1 MITRKEVAK
10 LAGVSPAT
18 VSNVF
23 DKPSVVKP
31 DTREKVMQAAKQ
43 LKYAPNHAAK
53 ILSSGNSRHIGIAVF
68 EYTNPYHMEII
79 RGIENYAIG
88 RDYMVTVFLLDNAI
102 HDKFSFIQSKQLSA
116 LVNFTTNTY
125 PESFID
131 ILMNSNTV
139 LVDFGADKGLSTMI
153 DMRSAYCNFMEKLR
167 EFGHRIVGFVTGM
180 DCDRFYSDVRGQL
193 FLDREKY
200 GLCKDE
206 NLIAYNDDYTLSSE
220 ERGYLGAKKLL
231 AVRKDITALFA
242 INDMAAIGAIRAVS
256 ECGYS
261 VPEDISV
268 IGCDDISLAR
278 YVNPSLTT
286 ISCNKYD
293 FGRQIAEKILEC
305 VEGHKDGTGEI
316 ISIPAECVYRESLIP
331 VGKKRK
337 K

>member
-23 DKPSVVKP
+23 EKPNVVKP
-31 DTREKVMQAAKQ
+31 STREKVMAAAKQ
-43 LKYAPNHAAK
+43 LKYTPNHAAR

-88 RDYMVTVFLLDNAI
+88 RDYMTTVFLLDDAI

-116 LVNFTTNTY
+116 LVNFTTNVY
-125 PESFID
+125 PDNFID
-131 ILMNSNTV
+131 VLTNSNTV
-139 LVDFGADKGLSTMI
+139 LVDFGADKGLSTVI

-167 EFGHRIVGFVTGM
+167 DFGHRTVGFVAGM
-180 DCDRFYSDVRGQL
+180 DRERFHNDVRGQL
-193 FLDREKY
+193 FLERGKY
-200 GLCKDE
+200 GLCEDE
-206 NLIAYNDDYTLSSE
+206 DLIAYNDDYTLSSE
-220 ERGYLGAKKLL
+220 EKGYFGGKKLL
-231 AVRKDITALFA
+231 DARKDITALFA
-242 INDMAAIGAIRAVS
+242 INDMAAIGAIRAVC

-261 VPEDISV
+261 VPKDISV

-278 YVNPSLTT
+278 YVNPPLTT

-293 FGRQIAEKILEC
+293 FGRRIAEKIIEC
-305 VEGHKDGTGEI
+305 VEEHKDGIGEMI
-316 ISIPAECVYRESLIP
+316 PISAECVYRESLVP
-331 VGKKRK
+331 VGASRK
-337 K
+337 N